1 MNITHQALALLLAGC
16 SHQVIDAD
24 PCTEPEPFELRDD
37 CRLEPACK
45 ADERGPCVVGFI
57 CGPTSIECIYRDD
70 LACEEHLACL
80 AEQEGP

>member
-16 SHQVIDAD
+16 SHQVIHDE
-24 PCTEPEPFELRDD
+24 PCPEPEPLEL
-37 CRLEPACK
+37 
-45 ADERGPCVVGFI
+45 
-57 CGPTSIECIYRDD
+57 RDD